1 MSLLGRAKLLVKT
14 SVGAML
20 APAEDPRQ
28 SFAFAYQRQRE
39 LLAKVQDS
47 LADVRA
53 SRDRVEARAKEVEE
67 LLPGLQEQARTA
79 VIGGR
84 EDLARLALRRRQ
96 AAVAQLDA
104 LREQGREVEREE
116 GGLALIEQRLATQI
130 EAFYARQEVIAAR
143 YSAAEAQVR
152 INEALTGVSQELS
165 DLGDALERAE
175 ASAETMRA
183 RAAAID
189 ELMESG
195 ILESPGAP
203 ASEFGVE
210 LERAVDEQLE
220 AISDEF
226 RRRLR

>member
-1 MSLLGRAKLLVKT
+1 MSFLGRARLLVKT
-14 SVGAML
+14 SVGAVL

-39 LLAKVQDS
+39 LLAKVQSS

-53 SRDRVEARAKEVEE
+53 SGERVDARAKELEE
-67 LLPGLQEQARTA
+67 MLPALQEQARSA

-96 AAVAQLDA
+96 ACVAQLEG
-104 LREQGREVEREE
+104 LREQRREIEREE

-183 RAAAID
+183 RASAID
-189 ELMESG
+189 ELMETGVLGSPADLSG
-195 ILESPGAP
+195 D
-203 ASEFGVE
+203 F
-210 LERAVDEQLE
+210 AVDLDGEVERQLE
-220 AISDEF
+220 AIAEEF
-226 RRRLR
+226 KRRLR